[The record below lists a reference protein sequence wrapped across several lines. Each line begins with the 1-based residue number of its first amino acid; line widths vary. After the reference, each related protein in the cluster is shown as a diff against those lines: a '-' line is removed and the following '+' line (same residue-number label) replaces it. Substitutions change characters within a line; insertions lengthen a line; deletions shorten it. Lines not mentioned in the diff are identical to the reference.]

1 MTYLKT
7 FEDKHLNKN
16 KIKSNNPNQEGGR
29 PLQWRLF
36 ISEEGKR

>member
-1 MTYLKT
+1 MTYLKP

-16 KIKSNNPNQEGGR
+16 KINKPNVEGER

-36 ISEEGKR
+36 ISEEGRQ